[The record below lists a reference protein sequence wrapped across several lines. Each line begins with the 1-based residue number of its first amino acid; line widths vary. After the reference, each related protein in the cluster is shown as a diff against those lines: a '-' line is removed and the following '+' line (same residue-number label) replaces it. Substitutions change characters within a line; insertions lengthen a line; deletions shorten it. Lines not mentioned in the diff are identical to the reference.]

1 MKAAMPN
8 QAARFLAMR
17 SVIVELALMDS
28 HFGLSKVFNYLAAV
42 SSADAISLASSE
54 EIDDSASI

>member
-1 MKAAMPN
+1 MPN

-28 HFGLSKVFNYLAAV
+28 HFGISKVFNYLAAV

>member
-28 HFGLSKVFNYLAAV
+28 HFGISKVFNYGCVAQFVA
-42 SSADAISLASSE
+42 E
-54 EIDDSASI
+54 NG